1 MTEAALLRLVLSLVL
16 VVLLLLALAWI
27 ARRSNWLRGATQSG
41 IRVLGMQSLGARG
54 AVAIVA
60 VQDVRL
66 VLGVTAQQ
74 VTLLHTLPPEDPDT
88 VPPTTPAT
96 PATSASFGAR
106 LGAAM
111 KRH

>member
-1 MTEAALLRLVLSLVL
+1 MTEASLLRLVLSLVL

-27 ARRSNWLRGATQSG
+27 ARRSNWLRGAGQSG

-60 VQDVRL
+60 VQDARL

-74 VTLLHTLPPEDPDT
+74 ITLLHTLPPSDADDI
-88 VPPTTPAT
+88 PPSAAPTGFAT
-96 PATSASFGAR
+96 R

-111 KRH
+111 KRR